1 MIGFPN
7 LFSSFHTQEVHTM
20 NAAMTIEEFNA
31 FLKSEQSDNALLEML
46 RRLTKIEKPE
56 DVRAIQRIVTQANW
70 QGWAL

>member
-1 MIGFPN
+1 
-7 LFSSFHTQEVHTM
+7 M

-31 FLKSEQSDNALLEML
+31 FLKSEQQDNALLDLL

-56 DVRAIQRIVTQANW
+56 DVRAIQRIIGPQATW

>member
-1 MIGFPN
+1 
-7 LFSSFHTQEVHTM
+7 M

-31 FLKSEQSDNALLEML
+31 FLKSEQQDNALLDLL

-56 DVRAIQRIVTQANW
+56 DVRAIQRIIGPNTAW

>member
-1 MIGFPN
+1 
-7 LFSSFHTQEVHTM
+7 M

-31 FLKSEQSDNALLEML
+31 FLKSEQPDNALLEML

-56 DVRAIQRIVTQANW
+56 DVRVLKSIVGPNTAW